1 MDRDDVGMA
10 YAGEQACFR
19 ERLGTGRGGR
29 RREQFERDVPRQAG
43 VPGAKDHARRSPAE
57 GLEQLERTP
66 PLGDGSGSRRLR
78 ADGLQRGLVGA
89 YHTVGASHRRDL
101 TQRVEQSVGRAGGLA
116 KR

>member
-19 ERLGTGRGGR
+19 ERLGTDRGCR
-29 RREQFERDVPRQAG
+29 RREQFERDIPRQAG
-43 VPGAKDHARRSPAE
+43 VPGAKDHACRSPAE

-78 ADGLQRGLVGA
+78 ADGLQRGLVGTYRA
-89 YHTVGASHRRDL
+89 VGAHHRLDL
-101 TQRVEQSVGRAGGLA
+101 AQRIEQSGGGASGLA